1 MIKIK
6 IFAFLFDLKVLYIKM
21 DVYYYFNKKL
31 YMEIQVKIHV
41 NAVEAQEITE
51 RLVKTNLEVKLNSYL
66 KKYEDKEDAKWSI
79 TVKINKNK
87 KDLFD
92 WVLQAH
98 LDKDDFRYERQDY
111 KNLDDLINNLF
122 EHFKLELSDK

>member
-1 MIKIK
+1 MIKFK
-6 IFAFLFDLKVLYIKM
+6 IFAFLFDLKVLYIKI

-98 LDKDDFRYERQDY
+98 LDRDDFRYERQDY